1 MLTDTHVHL
10 DQREYAADLPQV
22 LARSREAGVMRWI
35 VPAIASAQW
44 AVLPELHQQ
53 HSGLFYAL
61 GLHPWF
67 LLAEED
73 AALVQ
78 LERLLASSPPGLVAI
93 GECGLDGR
101 IEVPMDLQLRFLQA
115 QLELARAFNL
125 PLILHSRGTHN
136 ELLALLTR
144 YRLPAGGVIHAFSGS
159 LAQAEQFW
167 KLGFYLGVGGAITY
181 ERAAKTRR
189 ALAAMPLEALLLE
202 TDGPTMPL
210 AGYQGQRNEPG
221 KVAQVLATLAA
232 LRGEEPRRLA
242 NRIEQNVGKLFF
254 SRKQH
259 IDLK

>member
-10 DQREYAADLPQV
+10 DQSEYAADLPQV
-22 LARSREAGVMRWI
+22 LARSREAGVTRWI
-35 VPAIASAQW
+35 VPAIASVQW
-44 AVLPELHQQ
+44 ALLPELHQQ
-53 HSGLFYAL
+53 HNGLFYAL

-67 LLAEED
+67 LLAEEE

-78 LERLLASSPPGLVAI
+78 LERWLASAPPGLVAI
-93 GECGLDGR
+93 GECGLDAR

-144 YRLPAGGVIHAFSGS
+144 YHLPAGGVIHAFSGS
-159 LAQAEQFW
+159 LTQAGQFW

-189 ALAAMPLEALLLE
+189 AFAAMPREALLLE

-221 KVAQVLATLAA
+221 KVAQVLATLAE
-232 LRGEEPRRLA
+232 LRGEPATQLADQIERNVERLFYK
-242 NRIEQNVGKLFF
+242 IK
-254 SRKQH
+254 
-259 IDLK
+259 